1 MANLEIDVIRAII
14 RKTFVVGAI
23 LWAASFLYAGSAFS
37 VAVAV
42 GVAVAA
48 LNLVFVAWLSKKL
61 VGAGREGQVGKAGW
75 TVFSLVK
82 MAALFGIVWFLIVR
96 VGLDAIGF
104 VIGFSSFLPAIVWQA
119 ATSFDG
125 DTSDPDA

>member
-14 RKTFVVGAI
+14 GKTFVVGVI
-23 LWAASFLYAGSAFS
+23 LCAGAWWFAGWPFA

-48 LNLVFVAWLSKKL
+48 LNLAFVAWLSKKL
-61 VGAGREGQVGKAGW
+61 IGKGHGGPVGKAGY
-75 TVFSLVK
+75 VAFSLLK
-82 MAALFGIVWFLIVR
+82 MAALFGVVWYLIVR

-104 VIGFSSFLPAIVWQA
+104 VTGFSSFLPAIVWQA

-125 DTSDPDA
+125 EPSDPDA